1 MPTPLPVQTATNMDK
16 SLSALSFAQI
26 QPFVCELH
34 PAVPLQLLQL
44 LEGKD
49 EGRRLAAL
57 LIGTAMEGLVE
68 AKSCIPFYF
77 QVQQSKLV
85 FKLSSLGELVELVR
99 EAQPKHTVVGVY
111 VSGEVDTAAVNLWGK
126 VKSQHKGAQA
136 LLTLQVAAEVEFRCL
151 RTSTFPQYRLAFL
164 QEVPI
169 TLQTRQLAHI
179 QPVQRLSQSI
189 QTLKDQLK
197 QCQSYLL
204 SQRNDPAALKL
215 LLRCAKVMRAPR
227 DCGEE
232 SDVELVKYLS
242 ECVKVQLHV
251 SDVTNAQL

>member
-1 MPTPLPVQTATNMDK
+1 MDK
-16 SLSALSFAQI
+16 SLSALSFAEI

-57 LIGTAMEGLVE
+57 LVGTAMEGLVE
-68 AKSCIPFYF
+68 VKSCVPFYF
-77 QVQQSKLV
+77 QVLQSKLV
-85 FKLSSLGELVELVR
+85 FKLSYLSELVELVR
-99 EAQPKHTVVGVY
+99 EAQPKYTVVGVY
-111 VSGEVDTAAVNLWGK
+111 VSGEVDTASVNLWGK

-136 LLTLQVAAEVEFRCL
+136 LLTMEVAAKVQFHCL
-151 RTSTFPQYRLAFL
+151 RTSAFPQYRLAFL
-164 QEVPI
+164 QEVPL
-169 TLQTRQLAHI
+169 TLQTRPLSHI
-179 QPVQRLSQSI
+179 QPVQRLSQAL

-204 SQRNDPAALKL
+204 SQRSDPEALKL
-215 LLRCAKVMRAPR
+215 LLRCAKVLRTPTH
-227 DCGEE
+227 CGETG
-232 SDVELVKYLS
+232 DIELVKYLS
-242 ECVKVQLHV
+242 QCVKVQLHV